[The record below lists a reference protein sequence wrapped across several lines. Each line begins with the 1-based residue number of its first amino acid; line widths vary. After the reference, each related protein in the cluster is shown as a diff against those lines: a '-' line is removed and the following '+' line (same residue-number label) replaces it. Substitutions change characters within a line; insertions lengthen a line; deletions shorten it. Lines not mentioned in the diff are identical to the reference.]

1 VFNELSTTVSPVLDA
16 MGYELVD
23 VEFGAGGLLRV
34 VIDLADGSRPV
45 KVEDCERVSHQLNRL
60 LTVEN
65 VAYDRLEVSSPGLD
79 RPLRRASDFERFSGS
94 RVTVRLRE
102 PIEGRRQFTGLL
114 EGRSGNNWVLLWS
127 DEPEPRLRPRRP
139 GERPVRPAARGAGRR
154 GARAGVGP
162 AAAGTTGSGGA
173 TADGPSAHRLEFA
186 LEQVEKARLVPQ
198 LAF

>member
-1 VFNELSTTVSPVLDA
+1 MFNELSTTVGPVLDA

-34 VIDLADGSRPV
+34 VIDIADGSRAV

-94 RVTVRLRE
+94 RVTLRLRE

-114 EGRSGNNWVLLWS
+114 EGRSGSNWVLLWS
-127 DEPEPRLRPRRP
+127 DEPEPGLRPRRP
-139 GERPVRPAARGAGRR
+139 GERPARPVARGAARR
-154 GARAGVGP
+154 GARTGVRAG
-162 AAAGTTGSGGA
+162 AAGSVGA
-173 TADGPSAHRLEFA
+173 TAGGPSAHRLEFA